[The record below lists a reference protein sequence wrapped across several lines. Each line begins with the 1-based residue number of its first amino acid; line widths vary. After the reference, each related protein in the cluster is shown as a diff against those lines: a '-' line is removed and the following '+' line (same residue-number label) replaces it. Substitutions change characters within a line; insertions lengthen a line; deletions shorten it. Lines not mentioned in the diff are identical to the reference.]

1 MFLKISEDQSN
12 SQRTLEGDIISL
24 RNALPLPVP
33 VILKYIDLKLERV
46 AYLLTTFSGEHKS
59 DAYQTKF
66 VLVHQDLCFVLADSN

>member
-12 SQRTLEGDIISL
+12 SQGDIISL

-33 VILKYIDLKLERV
+33 VSLKYIDLQLESV
-46 AYLLTTFSGEHKS
+46 TYLLTTFSGEHKS

-66 VLVHQDLCFVLADSN
+66 VLVYQDFCFILADSN

>member
-33 VILKYIDLKLERV
+33 VSLKYIDLKLERV
-46 AYLLTTFSGEHKS
+46 AYLLTTFSGGH
-59 DAYQTKF
+59 
-66 VLVHQDLCFVLADSN
+66 